1 MPRCCRNS
9 RRDGWWHDPAQSE
22 KLRAALD
29 AALRALSDAA
39 ALARSR
45 IDPVARFHLGN
56 GARLERINWLGNTAP
71 RGIQESFGIMVN
83 YLYDHDSIEDNHEA
97 FVRDGTIVRSPDV
110 DALLATDRIAAL
122 ASGATERR
130 SHGDTTSKFGAG
142 AICARCNQTSH
153 DHHRRRD
160 IMMMNRRTFST
171 ALLAGAAASLI
182 STRGMAANAAPAK
195 ARNVVLVHG
204 LFADGSCW
212 SEVIA
217 RLQAAGLNATAV
229 QNPLTTLPEAVASA
243 ERVLARQDGPT
254 VLVGHSFSGMIVTE
268 AGVHP
273 NVSALVY
280 VAARAPDAGED
291 YTALAKTYPTPPASA
306 GIVFDG
312 DEGRL
317 SEAAFLRDFAGDLPE
332 AKAKVLYAV
341 QEPFHKAL
349 LAGKTTH
356 AAWRSKPSF
365 YAVSTED
372 RTINP
377 DLERFMAKRMGAKTI
392 EVKASHLSLISHPD
406 TITRLILEAAGQS

>member
-1 MPRCCRNS
+1 MNG
-9 RRDGWWHDPAQSE
+9 RDN
-22 KLRAALD
+22 LRQ
-29 AALRALSDAA
+29 RY
-39 ALARSR
+39 
-45 IDPVARFHLGN
+45 P
-56 GARLERINWLGNTAP
+56 
-71 RGIQESFGIMVN
+71 
-83 YLYDHDSIEDNHEA
+83 
-97 FVRDGTIVRSPDV
+97 
-110 DALLATDRIAAL
+110 
-122 ASGATERR
+122 
-130 SHGDTTSKFGAG
+130 
-142 AICARCNQTSH
+142 
-153 DHHRRRD
+153 
-160 IMMMNRRTFST
+160 MNRRTFMSVL
-171 ALLAGAAASLI
+171 AAGATSTLFRGTAA
-182 STRGMAANAAPAK
+182 AQPATK

-204 LFADGSCW
+204 LFADGSSW

-217 RLQAAGLNATAV
+217 RLQAAELNATAV
-229 QNPLTTLPEAVASA
+229 QHPLTTLPEAVASTQ
-243 ERVLARQDGPT
+243 RVLARQDGPT

-280 VAARAPDAGED
+280 VAARAPDVGED
-291 YTALAKTYPTPPASA
+291 YTALAKTFPTPPASA

-341 QEPFHKAL
+341 QWPFQKAL
-349 LAGKTTH
+349 LTGKTTQ

-377 DLERFMAKRMGAKTI
+377 DLERFMAKRMGAKTV

-406 TITRLILEAAGQS
+406 EITQLILEAAGERS